1 MSYFTLC
8 LQLINS
14 LHLQCSPMIIDVEK
28 SILSHPVL
36 EEVGVKILVEPMRE
50 WNAGLSPVHLM
61 GGRNQCHI
69 RHWKNM

>member
-1 MSYFTLC
+1 
-8 LQLINS
+8 
-14 LHLQCSPMIIDVEK
+14 MIIDVEK

-61 GGRNQCHI
+61 GGRKSVSHKAFEKHVDLIAKQL
-69 RHWKNM
+69 KYKE